1 MYRKICGQGDIF
13 ELILRNEVIALPNEM
28 TEEKVLCI
36 NDIRV
41 CPDYFVEDC
50 FQSYYHSML
59 LYAEAKVLDEE
70 IAQDIVQD
78 VFLELVS
85 QVSRVIEHPNPG
97 GWIKLTT
104 KNKIHEY
111 ERRIRNNKRRF
122 LSLNAI
128 PYEPA
133 SYIEISA
140 GEDVF
145 EIMKQIK
152 KILSEDEYQFFKQL
166 VYEETPHKEMAMR
179 RGISETASRKRL
191 ERIRKKIKS
200 FLH

>member
-1 MYRKICGQGDIF
+1 MPVKTF
-13 ELILRNEVIALPNEM
+13 TMPLIGV
-28 TEEKVLCI
+28 
-36 NDIRV
+36 
-41 CPDYFVEDC
+41 F
-50 FQSYYHSML
+50 

-111 ERRIRNNKRRF
+111 ERRIRNNKR
-122 LSLNAI
+122 
-128 PYEPA
+128 
-133 SYIEISA
+133 
-140 GEDVF
+140 
-145 EIMKQIK
+145 
-152 KILSEDEYQFFKQL
+152 
-166 VYEETPHKEMAMR
+166 MALR